1 MRQGLA
7 ALVMLLTA
15 AGCNVLPSKA
25 YDGPSRPSSELSR
38 LKGGASGDQLS
49 LVSVVDFRSV
59 DGVAHSES
67 SYLLTIL
74 PGRHAIGLTE
84 TRRLGPASRIQYCVF
99 ELDALA
105 GCTYVPRP
113 PSPPTDAL
121 TGVTPVW
128 EWSVD
133 MSVTGECVS
142 GDYQSRMPARCGSS
156 VKLLESA
163 KK

>member
-7 ALVMLLTA
+7 ALSMLLAA
-15 AGCNVLPSKA
+15 AGCNILPSKA
-25 YDGPSRPSSELSR
+25 YDGPSRPSSEVSV
-38 LKGGASGDQLS
+38 LKGGANGDQLS
-49 LVSVVDFRSV
+49 LVSVVDFRTI
-59 DGVAHSES
+59 DGVEQRDG

-74 PGRHAIGLTE
+74 PGRHAIGVTE
-84 TRRLGPASRIQYCVF
+84 TRRLGAATRVQFCVF

-113 PSPPTDAL
+113 PSPPSDAL

-133 MSVTGECVS
+133 MAVSAECVA
-142 GDYQSRMPARCGSS
+142 GDYQVRMPSRCGSS
-156 VKLLESA
+156 NKLLESA
-163 KK
+163 KR

>member
-1 MRQGLA
+1 VRQGLA
-7 ALVMLLTA
+7 ALLALLAA
-15 AGCNVLPSKA
+15 AGCNILPSKA
-25 YDGPSRPSSELSR
+25 YDGPSRPSSEVSVLR
-38 LKGGASGDQLS
+38 GGANGDQLS
-49 LVSVVDFRSV
+49 LVSVVDFRTI
-59 DGVAHSES
+59 DGAAQSES

-74 PGRHAIGLTE
+74 PGRHAVGFTE
-84 TRRLGPASRIQYCVF
+84 TRRLGAATRVQFCVF

-113 PSPPTDAL
+113 PSPPSDAL

-133 MSVTGECVS
+133 MAVTAECQA
-142 GDYQSRMPARCGSS
+142 GDYQVRMPARCGSS
-156 VKLLESA
+156 VQLLESA

>member
-1 MRQGLA
+1 VRQGLA
-7 ALVMLLTA
+7 ALWMLLAA
-15 AGCNVLPSKA
+15 AGCNILPSKA
-25 YDGPSRPSSELSR
+25 YDGASRPSSELSV

-59 DGVAHSES
+59 DGVGQREG

-84 TRRLGPASRIQYCVF
+84 TRRLGGATRVQFCVF

-113 PSPPTDAL
+113 PSPPSDAL

-133 MSVTGECVS
+133 MAVTAECLA
-142 GDYQSRMPARCGSS
+142 GDYQARMPARCGSS
-156 VKLLESA
+156 NKPLESA
-163 KK
+163 NR